1 VLPFGRRAP
10 RGDGLEAPG
19 SIPGHCSAKLSYCL
33 MLISHEPAWPNITCM
48 EQALKGERVER
59 RLTAILMADVVGYSR
74 LIGADDERT
83 LALLN
88 AHHNALV
95 NPKIKEHRGR
105 IVRTTGDG
113 LLVLFASVVDAL
125 RCGVEIQRGM
135 VERNAGVSPEAR
147 IEFRMG
153 INVGDIIIDG
163 DSIHGD
169 GVNVAARLEALAE
182 PSGICVSGRV
192 QEDVHGRLDVAF
204 KDIGEQQLKNIAR
217 PVRVYRVRLNTTSPE
232 PGPVLPDKP
241 SIAVMPF
248 SNISGDPDQE
258 YFADGIV
265 EEIIT
270 ALSHTRWLFVIARN
284 SSFTYKGRPVDV
296 KQASRELGVR
306 YVLEGSVR
314 KAANRVRITAQLID
328 GLNGAHLWAERFDG
342 TLDDIFDLQDQV
354 TASVVGAIAPKM
366 QQAEIERAKR
376 KPTGSLDAYD
386 YYLRGLAS
394 LHRATKE
401 AISEALGPFYKA
413 IELDP
418 DFSSAHGMAAWCYMR
433 RKASRWTVDLKKET
447 SEAGRLAR
455 RAVELGKEDA
465 VALSTGGYAL
475 AYVVGDLDEGAAFIN
490 RALAL
495 NPNLALAW
503 FCSGCVKIFLGE
515 PELAIKDFAHSMRQS
530 PLDPFINMAQSGI
543 GLAHFIA
550 GRHEDGMSWAQKALQ
565 ESPNYHPAL
574 RVLAASSALAGRLDD
589 AQKAIARL
597 RELDPD
603 FHVSDLRDLT
613 PLRRPEHFARY
624 VEGLRKAGLPE

>member
-1 VLPFGRRAP
+1 
-10 RGDGLEAPG
+10 
-19 SIPGHCSAKLSYCL
+19 
-33 MLISHEPAWPNITCM
+33 M
-48 EQALKGERVER
+48 EGALKPERVER

-74 LIGADDERT
+74 LICADDEGT
-83 LALLN
+83 LSGLK
-88 AHHNALV
+88 AHQNALV
-95 NPKIKEHRGR
+95 APKIGEHRGQ

-113 LLVLFASVVDAL
+113 MLALFASVVDAV
-125 RCGVEIQRGM
+125 RCAVEIQRGM
-135 VERNAGVSPEAR
+135 VERNAAVPPQAR

-153 INVGDIIIDG
+153 ISVGDIIIDG

-182 PSGICVSGRV
+182 PGGICVSGRV
-192 QEDVHGRLDVAF
+192 QEDLDGRLDIAF
-204 KDIGEQQLKNIAR
+204 QDAGERQLKNIAR
-217 PVRVYRVRLNTTSPE
+217 PVRVYHVRLNGKAAE
-232 PGPVLPDKP
+232 PAPPLPDKP

-248 SNISGDPDQE
+248 NNISGDPDQE
-258 YFADGIV
+258 YFADGVV

-284 SSFTYKGRPVDV
+284 SSFTYKGRAVDV
-296 KQASRELGVR
+296 KQVSRELGVR

-314 KAANRVRITAQLID
+314 RAANRVRITAQLID
-328 GLNGAHLWAERFDG
+328 GLNAAHLWAERFDG
-342 TLDDIFDLQDQV
+342 ALDDMFDLQDQV

-376 KPTGSLDAYD
+376 KATGSLDAYD

-401 AISEALGPFYKA
+401 AINEALAPFYKA

-433 RKASRWTVDLKKET
+433 RKASRWTVDLAKET
-447 SEAGRLAR
+447 SEAERLAR
-455 RAVELGKEDA
+455 RAVELGKDDA

-475 AYVVGDLDEGAAFIN
+475 GYVVGDLEEGAAFID

-503 FCSGCVKIFLGE
+503 FCRGCVKIFLGE
-515 PELAIKDFAHSMRQS
+515 PETAIKDFAHSMRQS

-543 GLAHFIA
+543 GLAHLIA
-550 GRHEDGMSWAQKALQ
+550 GRYEDASSWAQKALQ

-574 RVLAASSALAGRLDD
+574 RVLAASSAIAGRLGD
-589 AQKAIARL
+589 AQKTMARL
-597 RELDPD
+597 RTLDPD
-603 FHVSDLRDLT
+603 FRISDLRNLT
-613 PLRRPEHFARY
+613 PLRRPEHFAKY